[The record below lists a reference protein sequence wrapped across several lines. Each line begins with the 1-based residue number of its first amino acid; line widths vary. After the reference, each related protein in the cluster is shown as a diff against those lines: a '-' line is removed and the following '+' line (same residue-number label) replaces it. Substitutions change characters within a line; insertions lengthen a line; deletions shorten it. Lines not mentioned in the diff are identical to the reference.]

1 VRALEWDTLRVGDRV
16 LVHDDL
22 STVEDFP
29 LCGGVVATVDGM
41 TRPHRVGIN
50 VATVSKAAT
59 VVVRPLRMQVHRDPR
74 DPSEPCWRCDWEK
87 R

>member
-1 VRALEWDTLRVGDRV
+1 MGFEWNALREGDRV

-29 LCGGVVATVDGM
+29 LCSGVVATVDGM
-41 TRPHRVGIN
+41 AQPHSVGIR
-50 VATVSKAAT
+50 VATAPNGAT
-59 VVVRPLRMQVHRDPR
+59 IIVRPLRMQVHFDPR